1 MILQEMGSST
11 GLFYFVMTDEES
23 AEDGLDAAPKPG
35 IGTLNEKPLH
45 AALKLWA
52 AEPGD
57 HFEVPLEGY
66 FIDVVRGDIEQDPLL
81 IEIQTGSFS
90 PLKKKLRYLT
100 KKYQVRLV
108 YPIPAEKWLIKP
120 PKLGIGKPSRR
131 KSPKRG
137 NVYLLF
143 KELVAFPDLM
153 QLSNFSLQVVL
164 TREEELRKFETK
176 KRRRRYQKLWR
187 LEERRLIDVATT
199 HLFKTVSDFKQL
211 LPADLPE
218 QFTTKDIATGLK
230 QPAWLVQ
237 KMVYCMRQMKL
248 IQLIG
253 KQGRFHL
260 YQFADGTDK

>member
-1 MILQEMGSST
+1 
-11 GLFYFVMTDEES
+11 MTEADDLE
-23 AEDGLDAAPKPG
+23 AQPKPG

-52 AEPGD
+52 AEPD
-57 HFEVPLEGY
+57 DRFEVPLEGY
-66 FIDVVRGDIEQDPLL
+66 FIDVVRGDIEQEALL

-90 PLKKKLRYLT
+90 PLKKKLRHLT
-100 KKYQVRLV
+100 KNHQVRLV
-108 YPIPAEKWLIKP
+108 YPIAAEKWLIQP
-120 PKLGIGKPSRR
+120 PKLGFGKPSRR

-137 NVYLLF
+137 NVYLVF

-153 QLSNFSLQVVL
+153 QSPNFTLQVVL
-164 TREEELRKFETK
+164 TREEELRKFEAK
-176 KRRRRYQKLWR
+176 KRRRRFQKQWR
-187 LEERRLIDVATT
+187 LEERRLIEVASS

-218 QFTTKDIATGLK
+218 QFTTKDIADGLG

-237 KMVYCMRQMKL
+237 KMVYCLRQMKL

-260 YQFADGTDK
+260 YQFA